1 MRTTHTRSLRR
12 LTVLT
17 LALAT
22 LGACAAGTSNGNG
35 NGGNGN
41 GGGNGGGNA
50 DAIVQQLDALPA
62 TTLSDSEI
70 AGLLRMREEEKLA
83 RDVYDAMEAKWNLQ
97 IFDNISNSEQTHMDA
112 VLVLLERHGLD
123 DPAAGTAPGEFTDP
137 ELQTLYDSLIAQ
149 GTVSATD
156 ALKVGVAI
164 EELDI
169 ADLQALHT
177 ETADLALVYDHLETG
192 SEHHLEAFN
201 RQLG

>member
-1 MRTTHTRSLRR
+1 MRITHPRSLRR

-22 LGACAAGTSNGNG
+22 LGACASGTSNGNG
-35 NGGNGN
+35 GSSSNGGS
-41 GGGNGGGNA
+41 NA
-50 DAIVQQLDALPA
+50 DAIVQQLDGLP
-62 TTLSDSEI
+62 TTDLTDDEV
-70 AGLLRMREEEKLA
+70 AGLMWMREEEKLA
-83 RDVYDAMEAKWNLQ
+83 RDVYDAMEAKWDLQ

-112 VLVLLERHGLD
+112 VLALLERHGLD
-123 DPAAGTAPGEFTDP
+123 DPAAGNAPGEFTNP
-137 ELQTLYDSLIAQ
+137 ELQALYDSLIAQ
-149 GTVSATD
+149 GNVSATE

-169 ADLQALHT
+169 ADLQARQT
-177 ETADLALVYDHLETG
+177 ETADIALVYDHLETG